1 MQPTIFLSKLKTVH
15 LHCFWPKTVY
25 LKCFGIQLKNMYL
38 QGPRSLRPCIWR
50 PCCTCLKFWIFF
62 LQKGKL
68 WESCKLGDSGAV
80 KKLFSNMTY
89 IDVAPMKVEK
99 RDIFDIVASVKS
111 SVDPSAELEMV
122 KNARIFENQ

>member
-1 MQPTIFLSKLKTVH
+1 M
-15 LHCFWPKTVY
+15 
-25 LKCFGIQLKNMYL
+25 
-38 QGPRSLRPCIWR
+38 
-50 PCCTCLKFWIFF
+50 
-62 LQKGKL
+62 QKGKL

>member
-1 MQPTIFLSKLKTVH
+1 M
-15 LHCFWPKTVY
+15 
-25 LKCFGIQLKNMYL
+25 
-38 QGPRSLRPCIWR
+38 
-50 PCCTCLKFWIFF
+50 
-62 LQKGKL
+62 
-68 WESCKLGDSGAV
+68 

-111 SVDPSAELEMV
+111 LVDPSAELEMV